1 MLLCDDGS
9 FIRRNFLFLLKSF
22 LFSRVSPTSAVI
34 RRIFIFINV
43 QKKKKNLQ
51 TVSVNHLF
59 FVVVVVVWNM
69 DQNIIRQHPNWMVLP
84 KHKRNKKGH
93 LIF

>member
-43 QKKKKNLQ
+43 QKKKKKLTNRIRP
-51 TVSVNHLF
+51 SSF
-59 FVVVVVVWNM
+59 FVVVVDVWNM